1 MMTWPYMI
9 GGAALIVLL
18 AAGGGYIKG
27 RSDGRVQQLQD
38 SVKAYEK
45 RGTIDHE
52 TNSLSAHDL
61 CVRVSGLPNDEAE
74 QLCGVVETTKG
85 Q

>member
-1 MMTWPYMI
+1 MMTWPYML
-9 GGAALIVLL
+9 GGAVLIVAL
-18 AAGGGYIKG
+18 AFGGGYIKG

-52 TNSLSAHDL
+52 TNSLSARDL
-61 CVRVSGLPNDEAE
+61 CLKLGGLSDDCDDVRGMDQAT
-74 QLCGVVETTKG
+74 QG